1 MSVSKEQVEQALF
14 GDDAK
19 TLASTLCVIRAIYK
33 LSFNY
38 YLKVNG
44 FTESDL
50 NNKEDGIY
58 RKLTAWPSQSRFIFS
73 LDQMRDAYERLGNSP
88 VAKLVMSDD
97 QIEESVKRK
106 KSKEGFWT
114 LLGESEDAFES
125 FKILEQDKDYGK
137 EKLANLRLFSYAF
150 RLVLF
155 QTKISEF
162 RETGNFLALL
172 KSANRELAREAFR
185 DCAGIV
191 PLPASFFAEE
201 GIDQEP
207 LVDRSCDDTVTQ
219 LKRELE
225 EKEDLLKK
233 YRNSL
238 QSMTKTIKTIV
249 NDMQETKSQTT
260 DIAKLLQ
267 ESFQRYELMCN
278 EIKNQ

>member
-14 GDDAK
+14 GEDAK

-58 RKLTAWPSQSRFIFS
+58 RKLTTWPSQSRFIFS

-97 QIEESVKRK
+97 QIEESIKRK

-114 LLGESEDAFES
+114 ILGESEDAFKS
-125 FKILEQDKDYGK
+125 FKVLEQDSDYG
-137 EKLANLRLFSYAF
+137 EERLNNLRLFSYAF

-172 KSANRELAREAFR
+172 KSANKDLAREAFK

-207 LVDRSCDDTVTQ
+207 PVDRSCDDTVTQ
-219 LKRELE
+219 LKRQLE

-233 YRNSL
+233 YSNSL
-238 QSMTKTIKTIV
+238 QSMTTKIKTIV

-267 ESFQRYELMCN
+267 ESFQRYELVCN